1 MKRSSRTQQSEFART
16 IIRKAKKMIDDGVN
30 YKEVLV
36 YIKKEFEEDA
46 KNNHNFFDNIQYQ
59 KAVKSVIDY
68 I

>member
-1 MKRSSRTQQSEFART
+1 MKHSSRTQQSEFTRT

-59 KAVKSVIDY
+59 KAINSVIAY

>member
-1 MKRSSRTQQSEFART
+1 MKSCSKSQQSQFT
-16 IIRKAKKMIDDGVN
+16 KVVIRKAKKMIDEGID
-30 YKEVLV
+30 YKEVLNFV
-36 YIKKEFEEDA
+36 KKSFEDDA